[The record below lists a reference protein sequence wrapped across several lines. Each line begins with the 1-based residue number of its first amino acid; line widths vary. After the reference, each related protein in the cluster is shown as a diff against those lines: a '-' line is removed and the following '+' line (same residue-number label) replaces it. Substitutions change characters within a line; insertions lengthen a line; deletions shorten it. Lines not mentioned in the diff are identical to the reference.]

1 MKKEEKIEENW
12 EDHEGVLGVVG
23 ADIDK
28 QVEELKA
35 MRSKNS
41 K

>member
-12 EDHEGVLGVVG
+12 EDQEGVLGVVG

-35 MRSKNS
+35 MRGK
-41 K
+41 KKK